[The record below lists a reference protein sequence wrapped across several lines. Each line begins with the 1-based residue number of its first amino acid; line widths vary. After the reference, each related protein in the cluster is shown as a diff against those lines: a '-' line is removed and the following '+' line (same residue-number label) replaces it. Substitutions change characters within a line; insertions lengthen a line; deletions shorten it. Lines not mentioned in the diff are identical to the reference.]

1 MKLSGLLILSYKEH
15 PCRPA
20 RMFLVVS
27 PKNNFPNTSTPAVC
41 PTRTSS
47 SAPPP
52 TTNGYPALCCG
63 KSPIP
68 SFTLPTPSSLTSP
81 LKNWTKP
88 FPGTKLKRRI
98 WGNSFNAGK
107 INLPRA
113 ATRSECGSCEHA
125 ENFVCRVKLNFIAPL
140 YTSPIPQTSPLPS
153 QSSQS
158 SLC

>member
-1 MKLSGLLILSYKEH
+1 MCKTFSAGGKIDLKLTIKSLSLLPSTTAEKMKLSGLLILSYKEH

-20 RMFLVVS
+20 RMFLIVS

-88 FPGTKLKRRI
+88 SPGGRNKRII
-98 WGNSFNAGK
+98 WGSK
-107 INLPRA
+107 
-113 ATRSECGSCEHA
+113 
-125 ENFVCRVKLNFIAPL
+125 
-140 YTSPIPQTSPLPS
+140 
-153 QSSQS
+153 
-158 SLC
+158 